1 MLKENISEERSKDN
15 IMNALEVKRII
26 KEFAG
31 IRKDAGKDEAM
42 LLEVA
47 LFVEE
52 IFGFV
57 LTDEEISEYN
67 LGTHEKTE
75 KFVLKKL
82 NMEEVCVE
90 SVE

>member
-1 MLKENISEERSKDN
+1 MSQEYTSEERSKDN
-15 IMNALEVKRII
+15 IMNAHEVKRII

-31 IRKDAGKDEAM
+31 IRKDAGKDEAA

-82 NMEEVCVE
+82 NME
-90 SVE
+90 

>member
-1 MLKENISEERSKDN
+1 
-15 IMNALEVKRII
+15 MNAIEVKKII

-31 IRKDAGKDEAM
+31 IRKDAGKEEAA

-47 LFVEE
+47 LFIEE

-67 LGTHEKTE
+67 LGTHEETE
-75 KFVLKKL
+75 KFVFKKL
-82 NMEEVCVE
+82 NMEEICVE

>member
-1 MLKENISEERSKDN
+1 MD
-15 IMNALEVKRII
+15 ALEVKRII

-31 IRKDAGKDEAM
+31 IRKDAGKEEAA
-42 LLEVA
+42 LLEVT

-57 LTDEEISEYN
+57 LTDEEISERN

-75 KFVLKKL
+75 QFVLKKL

>member
-1 MLKENISEERSKDN
+1 
-15 IMNALEVKRII
+15 MNALEIKKII

-31 IRKDAGKDEAM
+31 IRKDAGKDEAA

-47 LFVEE
+47 LFIEE

-57 LTDEEISEYN
+57 LTDEEICEYN
-67 LGTHEKTE
+67 LGTHEETE
-75 KFVLKKL
+75 KFVLNKL

>member
-1 MLKENISEERSKDN
+1 
-15 IMNALEVKRII
+15 MNALEVKKII

-31 IRKDAGKDEAM
+31 IRKDAGRDETA

-47 LFVEE
+47 LFIEE

-57 LTDEEISEYN
+57 LTDEEISENN
-67 LGTHEKTE
+67 LGTHEETE

-82 NMEEVCVE
+82 NMEEGCVE

>member
-1 MLKENISEERSKDN
+1 
-15 IMNALEVKRII
+15 MNSLEVKKII
-26 KEFAG
+26 KEFSG
-31 IRKDAGKDEAM
+31 IRKDAGKDEAT

-47 LFVEE
+47 LFIED

-57 LTDEEISEYN
+57 LTDEEICEYN
-67 LGTHEKTE
+67 LGTHEDTE

-82 NMEEVCVE
+82 NMEKICVE

>member
-1 MLKENISEERSKDN
+1 
-15 IMNALEVKRII
+15 MNELEVGKII

-31 IRKDAGKDEAM
+31 TRKDAGNDEAA

-47 LFVEE
+47 LFIEE

-57 LTDEEISEYN
+57 LTDEEISEDN
-67 LGTHEKTE
+67 LGTHEGTE
-75 KFVLKKL
+75 KFVLNKL
-82 NMEEVCVE
+82 KMEEACAE

>member
-1 MLKENISEERSKDN
+1 
-15 IMNALEVKRII
+15 MNALEVKKII

-31 IRKDAGKDEAM
+31 IRKDAGKDETR

-47 LFVEE
+47 LYIEE

-57 LTDEEISEYN
+57 LTDEEICEQSF
-67 LGTHEKTE
+67 GTHEKTE

-82 NMEEVCVE
+82 NMEGACVE

>member
-1 MLKENISEERSKDN
+1 
-15 IMNALEVKRII
+15 MNAIEIKNII

-31 IRKDAGKDEAM
+31 IRKDAEKDEAA

-47 LFVEE
+47 LFIEDV
-52 IFGFV
+52 FGFV
-57 LTDEEISEYN
+57 LTDEEICEYN

-75 KFVLKKL
+75 EFVLNKMK
-82 NMEEVCVE
+82 MEEACAE

>member
-1 MLKENISEERSKDN
+1 MTQRNTSEDRSKDN
-15 IMNALEVKRII
+15 IMNALEVKNII

-31 IRKDAGKDEAM
+31 IRKDAGKDEAA

-67 LGTHEKTE
+67 LGTHERTE

>member
-1 MLKENISEERSKDN
+1 
-15 IMNALEVKRII
+15 MNAIEVKKMI

-31 IRKDAGKDEAM
+31 IRKDAEEDEAA

-57 LTDEEISEYN
+57 LTDEEISEHN

-82 NMEEVCVE
+82 NIEEVCVE

>member
-1 MLKENISEERSKDN
+1 
-15 IMNALEVKRII
+15 MNALEVKKII
-26 KEFAG
+26 KEFTG
-31 IRKDAGKDEAM
+31 IRKDAGKDEAA

-47 LFVEE
+47 LFIEE

-57 LTDEEISEYN
+57 LTDEEIRESN
-67 LGTHEKTE
+67 LGTHEEAE
-75 KFVLKKL
+75 KFVLDKL

>member
-1 MLKENISEERSKDN
+1 
-15 IMNALEVKRII
+15 MNALEVKNII

-31 IRKDAGKDEAM
+31 IRKDAEKDEAA

-47 LFVEE
+47 LFIEE
-52 IFGFV
+52 VFGFV

-67 LGTHEKTE
+67 LGTHEETE
-75 KFVLKKL
+75 KFVLNKL

>member
-1 MLKENISEERSKDN
+1 
-15 IMNALEVKRII
+15 MNALEVKKII

-31 IRKDAGKDEAM
+31 IRKDAGEDEAA

-47 LFVEE
+47 LFIEE
-52 IFGFV
+52 IFKFI
-57 LTDEEISEYN
+57 LTDEEISEHN

-82 NMEEVCVE
+82 NMEAICVE
-90 SVE
+90 FAE